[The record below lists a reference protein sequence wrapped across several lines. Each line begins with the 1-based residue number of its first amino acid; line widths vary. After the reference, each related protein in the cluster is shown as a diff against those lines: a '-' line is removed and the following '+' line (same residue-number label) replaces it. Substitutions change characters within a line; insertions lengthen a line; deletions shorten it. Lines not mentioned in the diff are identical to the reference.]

1 MASPA
6 RRRTSAVEAE
16 LTFRTLEETRAD
28 FAALVERDLGITVEE
43 FFRRYDAGELRDS
56 EAPEQ
61 QGVFM
66 WYHFFDDLRP

>member
-6 RRRTSAVEAE
+6 RRRSTAVEDDIVLPWEETKAAFAE
-16 LTFRTLEETRAD
+16 L
-28 FAALVERDLGITVEE
+28 VKRDLGITVAE
-43 FFRRYDAGELRDS
+43 FFRRYDAGELNDS